1 MVRHLISEE
10 LSQCEPSEFNWLRFA
25 ERHRIATSWG
35 VQMIQEEFK
44 NIVGA

>member
-25 ERHRIATSWG
+25 ERHRIATTWG
-35 VQMIQEEFK
+35 EQMIQEEFK

>member
-10 LSQCEPSEFNWLRFA
+10 LYQCKPSEFNWLRFA
-25 ERHRIATSWG
+25 ERHRIATTWG
-35 VQMIQEEFK
+35 EQMIQEEFK